1 MEMREPEE
9 FIIRKNKLDE
19 LRELGINPYPYRYEV
34 THRSV
39 EIKNS
44 FSDLEGKTVRVA
56 GRVMSKRV
64 FGNLIFSH
72 IRDESGEIQIAFTKK
87 DTESPASGMNSTKF
101 VKKYIDIG
109 DFIGVEG
116 EVFKTK
122 TGEISVRARKLVL
135 LAKGLRTLPEKWH
148 GLKDPEL
155 KYRHRYLE
163 LISDYSAVERFKK
176 ISEIIQRIRKFFIDN
191 GFWEIDTPILQP
203 IYGGAFARPFETFSH
218 ALKTKLYLR
227 ISDELYLKRLLVGGL
242 ERVFEFSRDFRNEG
256 IDRLHYPEF
265 TILEA
270 YAAYWD
276 YTDMMNLIENLFHTL
291 VRETF
296 NTNKIVF
303 QNKTVDFSIPFKR
316 IDFVESLSEKIGK
329 DILQLPDDELRKTAE
344 EFDVNPG
351 APRHK
356 IIDKLFDH
364 LIGETIVNPT
374 FVLDHPLL
382 LSPLAKKHRNKPDR
396 VERFELFVAG
406 MELVNAFSELNDP
419 IDQETRFR
427 NQVKMREE
435 GDAEVPAEI
444 DEDFIQALQYG
455 MPPAGGIG
463 IGIERLL
470 MLLLDEDSIRD
481 VITFPQLRPKA

>member
-1 MEMREPEE
+1 METREPEE
-9 FIIRKNKLDE
+9 FLIRKKKLNE

-34 THRSV
+34 THKSAEV
-39 EIKNS
+39 KDS
-44 FSDLEGKTVRVA
+44 FSDLEGRIVKVA

-87 DTESPASGMNSTKF
+87 ETESPIKDINGTKF

-122 TGEISVRARKLVL
+122 TGEISVRAKKFLL

-163 LISDYSAVERFKK
+163 LISDHSSVERVKK
-176 ISEIIQRIRKFFIDN
+176 ISKIIQRIRKFFIDN

-242 ERVFEFSRDFRNEG
+242 EKVFEFSRDFRNEG

-276 YTDMMNLIENLFHTL
+276 YMDMMNLVEDLIHTL
-291 VRETF
+291 VTEILHGE
-296 NTNKIVF
+296 KINF
-303 QNKTVDFSIPFKR
+303 QNKHIDFSKPFKR
-316 IDFVESLSEKIGK
+316 IDFVESLSEKIG
-329 DILQLPDDELRKTAE
+329 DDVLSLPDDELRKVAE
-344 EFDVNPG
+344 KFELNPN

-356 IIDKLFDH
+356 IIDKLFDN
-364 LIGETIVNPT
+364 LVGENLVNPT
-374 FVLDHPLL
+374 FVIDHPLL
-382 LSPLAKKHRNKPDR
+382 LSPLAKKHRNKPER

-419 IDQETRFR
+419 IDQETRFK
-427 NQVKMREE
+427 NQIKLREE
-435 GDAEVPAEI
+435 GDTEVPAEI

-481 VITFPQLRPKA
+481 VIAFPQLRPKA